1 MALSARRSRDAWADD
16 SGMGMGMDDDDDLDQ
31 DLDAGLDDDEEIAAA
46 MGGRG
51 AGRRSGGGRRGSG
64 GGGGGGAG
72 AGAGAGAAGGAGQRG
87 RQARESRVR
96 VADDAEQD
104 DEDLA
109 YRTDLENRERDR
121 RRAGISE
128 SFKCRNCRNFIGT
141 PPTGGSQRNHCPMCL
156 FSLHVDGKTPG
167 DRASDCHSLMEPIG
181 VFYRIT
187 LEQMVVHRC
196 RGCDFV
202 RYNRVAADDNVVILG
217 QLPIIDPAS
226 LPHDGDA

>member
-1 MALSARRSRDAWADD
+1 MALSSRRSRDVWADD
-16 SGMGMGMDDDDDLDQ
+16 TGMDADADDDLDLG
-31 DLDAGLDDDEEIAAA
+31 LDAGLDDDEEVAAEL
-46 MGGRG
+46 GVRV
-51 AGRRSGGGRRGSG
+51 AGRRSGGGRRGS
-64 GGGGGGAG
+64 AG
-72 AGAGAGAAGGAGQRG
+72 AGAGAGSGAASGAGAGAGQRG

-96 VADDAEQD
+96 VADDADVE

-109 YRTDLENRERDR
+109 YRTDLEHRERDR

-128 SFKCRNCRNFIGT
+128 EFKCRNCRTFIGT

-181 VFYRIT
+181 VFYRMS

-202 RYNRVAADDNVVILG
+202 RYNRVAADDNPTLLG